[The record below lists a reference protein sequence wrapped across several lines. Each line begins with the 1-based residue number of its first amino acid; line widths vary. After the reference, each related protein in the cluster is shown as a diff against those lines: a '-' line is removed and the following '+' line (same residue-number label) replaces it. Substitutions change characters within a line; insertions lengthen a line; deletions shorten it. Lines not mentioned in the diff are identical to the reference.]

1 MKGLICFKKKKRVIY
16 LFPTEFIKISKFITS
31 WKGHTSEYIYN
42 WTSNPFPGLFFVKN
56 KKCIGNKFEQQQ
68 KWLKANFPNI
78 SQNVS
83 NVYIFNALY
92 QKWHFFSVIF
102 SLKKM
107 NRFDI
112 PEWRCH
118 HRGMWAS
125 PSVDHCGGCSC
136 FWQCMSHSP
145 QGLPA

>member
-1 MKGLICFKKKKRVIY
+1 M
-16 LFPTEFIKISKFITS
+16 FPTEFIKISKFITS

-56 KKCIGNKFEQQQ
+56 KKCIGNKF
-68 KWLKANFPNI
+68 KNI
-78 SQNVS
+78 NNKNDWKQ
-83 NVYIFNALY
+83 IFSPIFLRMSPMLTISMPGTKNG
-92 QKWHFFSVIF
+92 IF
-102 SLKKM
+102 SLSHFFPKKM
-107 NRFDI
+107 NRIDI

-118 HRGMWAS
+118 RRGMWAS

-136 FWQCMSHSP
+136 SWQCMSHSP